1 MALDPITGAIELV
14 GTIGGWVNDSFKAK
28 RELAAAEAENKARLL
43 RDAQSNNAAWE
54 MANLTDKDQGL
65 RRACFAIFIFP
76 FFWSIFDPQGVTN
89 YFQVV
94 MAAMPQWYVQIVI
107 AMVGGIW
114 GISALKNVVPSII
127 GQTLNIV
134 RNK

>member
-1 MALDPITGAIELV
+1 MALDPITAGIELV
-14 GTIGGWVNDSFKAK
+14 SNIVGRVGDSVKQG
-28 RELAAAEAENKARLL
+28 REIAAAEAENKARLL
-43 RDAQSNNAAWE
+43 RDEQSHNATWE

-65 RRACFAIFIFP
+65 RRVCFGIFIFP
-76 FFWSIFDPQGVTN
+76 FFWSIFDPAGVTN

-94 MAAMPQWYVQIVI
+94 LTAMPEWYVQIVI

-127 GQTLNIV
+127 GQTRKVL
-134 RNK
+134 RK

>member
-1 MALDPITGAIELV
+1 MALDPITAGIELV
-14 GTIGGWVNDSFKAK
+14 SNIVGRVGDSVKQG
-28 RELAAAEAENKARLL
+28 REIAAAEAENKARLL
-43 RDAQSNNAAWE
+43 RDEQSHNSEWE

-65 RRACFAIFIFP
+65 RRVCFGIFIFP
-76 FFWSIFDPQGVTN
+76 FFWSIFDPAGVTN

-94 MAAMPQWYVQIVI
+94 LTAMPEWYVQIVI

-127 GQTLNIV
+127 GQTISIL
-134 RNK
+134 KK

>member
-1 MALDPITGAIELV
+1 MAFDPITGAMELV

-43 RDAQSNNAAWE
+43 RDAQTNNAAWE
-54 MANLTDKDQGL
+54 MANLTDKDNGL
-65 RRACFAIFIFP
+65 RRVCFGIFIFP
-76 FFWSIFDPQGVTN
+76 FFWSIFDPVGVTN

-94 MAAMPQWYVQIVI
+94 MNAMPQWYVQIVI

-127 GQTLNIV
+127 GQTINIL
-134 RNK
+134 RK

>member
-1 MALDPITGAIELV
+1 MALDPITGAMELV

-43 RDAQSNNAAWE
+43 RDEQSHNSAWE

-65 RRACFAIFIFP
+65 RRACATIFFFP
-76 FFWSIFDPQGVTN
+76 FFWAAFDPQAVTN
-89 YFQVV
+89 YFQTVL
-94 MAAMPQWYVQIVI
+94 AAMPEWYVQIMI
-107 AMVGGIW
+107 AIVGGIW

-127 GQTLNIV
+127 GQTINIL
-134 RNK
+134 KK

>member
-1 MALDPITGAIELV
+1 MALDPITGAMELV

-43 RDAQSNNAAWE
+43 RDAQTNNAAWE

-65 RRACFAIFIFP
+65 RRVCFGIFIFP
-76 FFWSIFDPQGVTN
+76 FFWSVFDPAGVTN

-94 MAAMPQWYVQIVI
+94 LTAMPEWYVQIVI

-114 GISALKNVVPSII
+114 GISALKNVVPSVI
-127 GQTLNIV
+127 GQTISIL
-134 RNK
+134 RK

>member
-1 MALDPITGAIELV
+1 MAFDPITAGIDLV
-14 GTIGGWVNDSFKAK
+14 SNIVGRVGDSVKQG
-28 RELAAAEAENKARLL
+28 REIAAAEAENKARLL
-43 RDAQSNNAAWE
+43 RDEQSHNSAWE

-65 RRACFAIFIFP
+65 RRVCFGIFMFP
-76 FFWSIFDPQGVTN
+76 FAWAAFDPSGVSN

-94 MAAMPQWYVQIVI
+94 LTAMPEWYVQIVI

-127 GQTLNIV
+127 GQTLKAL
-134 RNK
+134 RKE

>member
-1 MALDPITGAIELV
+1 MAFDPITGAMELV
-14 GTIGGWVNDSFKAK
+14 GTIGGWVNDSFKHK

-43 RDAQSNNAAWE
+43 RDEQSHNSAWE

-65 RRACFAIFIFP
+65 RRVCFGIFITP
-76 FFWSIFDPQGVTN
+76 FFWAMFDPQAVTN

-94 MAAMPQWYVQIVI
+94 LNAMPEWYVQIVI

-127 GQTLNIV
+127 GQSIKAL
-134 RNK
+134 RK